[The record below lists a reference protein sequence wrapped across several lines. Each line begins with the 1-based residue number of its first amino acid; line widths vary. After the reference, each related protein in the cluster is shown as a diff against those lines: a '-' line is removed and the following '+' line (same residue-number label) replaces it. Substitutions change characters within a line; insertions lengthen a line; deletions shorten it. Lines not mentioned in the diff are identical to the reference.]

1 VNIVYIGDIGGT
13 DPPGPA
19 AGTLDDGPSERPL
32 YTNAISIPTP
42 NSKEV
47 KMLSIIEEHLIAVM
61 KERKVKELLVQI
73 SEQTE
78 NNELDRLLYL
88 EKFDKEEFDKEM
100 EKSLKS

>member
-1 VNIVYIGDIGGT
+1 M
-13 DPPGPA
+13 
-19 AGTLDDGPSERPL
+19 S
-32 YTNAISIPTP
+32 S
-42 NSKEV
+42 
-47 KMLSIIEEHLIAVM
+47 MIEEHLIAVM
-61 KERKVKELLVQI
+61 IEKKVQELLLQI